1 MKKRIFIALWL
12 CITAGIY
19 YFWSLKDIESNAK
32 SEGSEI
38 IKNGKALEI
47 AKEEEEPLTIDSEK
61 LPIKLKARIDAV
73 LSQIEDMWD
82 PNGTKV
88 EEIGQKMDALEI
100 ALEENNGELA
110 EKILAE
116 METILS
122 EK

>member
-1 MKKRIFIALWL
+1 M
-12 CITAGIY
+12 
-19 YFWSLKDIESNAK
+19 
-32 SEGSEI
+32 
-38 IKNGKALEI
+38 
-47 AKEEEEPLTIDSEK
+47 TIDSEK